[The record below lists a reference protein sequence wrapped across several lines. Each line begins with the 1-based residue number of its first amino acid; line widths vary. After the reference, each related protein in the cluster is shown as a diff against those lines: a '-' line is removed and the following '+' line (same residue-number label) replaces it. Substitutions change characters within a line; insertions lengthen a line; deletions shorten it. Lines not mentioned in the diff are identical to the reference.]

1 MTISG
6 RAYPAAPKD
15 NTCLLSPDLTAEGCF
30 CPHLAIT
37 DEGVGSRGMHMHLFH
52 QCWTYGFVFQVDHS
66 QKRWIQG
73 GYSNCLWSPKHSKL
87 DVEIV
92 NCLGVQNSI
101 CSVMYGIISHLSDI
115 KVMGCWNGCGQRSK
129 WHNSQWLCVLG
140 YSRKTWKI
148 SWEVWHIHAP
158 WNSKEWLCRYGQ
170 SEFLVKFRFQKQL
183 GGTNCNAEGQFVTFW
198 RSRERV
204 FQKAPLTFW
213 EKVCFH

>member
-1 MTISG
+1 
-6 RAYPAAPKD
+6 
-15 NTCLLSPDLTAEGCF
+15 
-30 CPHLAIT
+30 
-37 DEGVGSRGMHMHLFH
+37 MHLFH

-129 WHNSQWLCVLG
+129 WRNSQWLCVLG

-183 GGTNCNAEGQFVTFW
+183 GGTNCNAEGQFVTFL
-198 RSRERV
+198 RFGQRHSH
-204 FQKAPLTFW
+204 FW
-213 EKVCFH
+213 ETVSKLNYENFFRSPGRNLHVQKFLAIGYSPEA